1 MKAKS
6 KTKTAIRKKPEE
18 LYECEKGK
26 EIILV
31 FDYGEVYSGFFQE
44 LNDDEIILK
53 STESEDMI
61 GLPYNRLRGFLERLT

>member
-1 MKAKS
+1 MKTKS
-6 KTKTAIRKKPEE
+6 KTAVRKKPEE

-26 EIILV
+26 EVILV
-31 FDYGEVYSGFFQE
+31 FNSGEVYTGIFQE
-44 LNDDEIILK
+44 LDNDEIILK